1 MNILWSF
8 RRCPYAMRA
17 RMALFL
23 SEINYE
29 HREIKLNNKPVE
41 FISLS
46 SSQTVPVFV
55 TEKGKIIE
63 ESLDIMEWSLNR
75 NDPLNLLDCDYLETN
90 LLIKKN
96 DTYFKYHLDR
106 YKYASRYETEAS
118 RNSINIMHR
127 NKAEKFIEMCERKLS
142 NGNNLLHMRQTIAD
156 LAIFPFI
163 RQFSNVEPNW
173 WKNSKYKKTIKW
185 LDECLESDLFNKIM
199 DKHSI
204 WKP

>member
-75 NDPLNLLDCDYLETN
+75 NDPLNLLDCDYLE
-90 LLIKKN
+90 
-96 DTYFKYHLDR
+96 
-106 YKYASRYETEAS
+106 S
-118 RNSINIMHR
+118 
-127 NKAEKFIEMCERKLS
+127 
-142 NGNNLLHMRQTIAD
+142 
-156 LAIFPFI
+156 
-163 RQFSNVEPNW
+163 
-173 WKNSKYKKTIKW
+173 
-185 LDECLESDLFNKIM
+185 
-199 DKHSI
+199 
-204 WKP
+204 

>member
-75 NDPLNLLDCDYLETN
+75 NDPLNLLDCDYLESN

-127 NKAEKFIEMCERKLS
+127 NKA
-142 NGNNLLHMRQTIAD
+142 
-156 LAIFPFI
+156 
-163 RQFSNVEPNW
+163 
-173 WKNSKYKKTIKW
+173 
-185 LDECLESDLFNKIM
+185 
-199 DKHSI
+199 
-204 WKP
+204 

>member
-41 FISLS
+41 FISVS
-46 SSQTVPVFV
+46 SSKTVPVFV
-55 TEKGKIIE
+55 TKKGKIIE

-75 NDPLNLLDCDYLETN
+75 NDPLKLLDCDYLESN

-106 YKYASRYETEAS
+106 YKYASRYEPESS
-118 RNSINIMHR
+118 RNSINIIHR
-127 NKAEKFIEMCERKLS
+127 NKAEKFIQICERKLS
-142 NGNNLLHMRQTIAD
+142 NEDNLLHMKHTIAD

-173 WKNSKYKKTIKW
+173 WKNSNYKKTMKW
-185 LDECLESDLFNKIM
+185 LDGCTESDLFNKIM